1 MKNALLMNGYPKSF
15 IDAQWQRAVTNRD
28 RSEDD
33 ERRKVTLRM
42 QFRGD
47 SAAELFFRKIERSVK
62 LNCLNIY
69 LIPVFTSRPMLSTQT
84 KDRLSKLATPNVVY
98 RYECDICHLQY
109 IGLTERRLEE
119 RVKEHAPR
127 WAMLGLHGMS
137 QSSVTDHIVGE
148 GHPCNRQEASE
159 IIYRSTQ

>member
-1 MKNALLMNGYPKSF
+1 
-15 IDAQWQRAVTNRD
+15 
-28 RSEDD
+28 
-33 ERRKVTLRM
+33 
-42 QFRGD
+42 
-47 SAAELFFRKIERSVK
+47 
-62 LNCLNIY
+62 
-69 LIPVFTSRPMLSTQT
+69 MLSTQT

-148 GHPCNRQEASE
+148 GHPCNRQEAFE
-159 IIYRSTQ
+159 IIYRARNRRLLKYVEAVAIRVLRPTLNIMKEFDYKLKLPWS